1 MVRLVMDESCPPP
14 ADMGGVGAL
23 SRGHSMAELATRR
36 AASFIAVPGVPLIS
50 PGDDL
55 GTILI
60 DNLESVG
67 HWLTAISFVVLGLTG
82 LNITFGKILLLPL
95 VGPDAISNISQAA
108 KYVHNF
114 TAFSFV
120 VGLILIKGIFFRDNR
135 KGRSRMDQAA
145 GRRFRQK
152 QTCARWTL

>member
-1 MVRLVMDESCPPP
+1 MDESCPPP

-55 GTILI
+55 GIILI

-67 HWLTAISFVVLGLTG
+67 
-82 LNITFGKILLLPL
+82 LPL
-95 VGPDAISNISQAA
+95 HNDDVLVIAQKVVSKSEGRYVDLAA
-108 KYVHNF
+108 
-114 TAFSFV
+114 V
-120 VGLILIKGIFFRDNR
+120 VPSRR
-135 KGRSRMDQAA
+135 ARSRCSVFVERTKPSSSQRSAVVKKITVASGIPLM
-145 GRRFRQK
+145 
-152 QTCARWTL
+152 LP